1 MGNILES
8 VANLL
13 QICWK
18 EARVK
23 LKLLG
28 KKSMGDDF
36 SLDNDN
42 KFDKMMLMNNI
53 IKHIK
58 MTMMLTLMAKDP
70 FLFLCHKKT
79 TL

>member
-1 MGNILES
+1 MENILTFES

-28 KKSMGDDF
+28 KKPMGDDF

-53 IKHIK
+53 I
-58 MTMMLTLMAKDP
+58 D
-70 FLFLCHKKT
+70 
-79 TL
+79 